1 MGDEAKSQYDDA
13 AAAAEEAD
21 SSTAAKTAAEEA
33 ACANVLKTKEAEKET
48 AEATKEEPVKAPT
61 PAPTKLWISGDG
73 RSTDGEKFVGVFP
86 NKEKCMEAVKTRAMD
101 DERITGVTYNIAGTG
116 KCYEE

>member
-48 AEATKEEPVKAPT
+48 AKEAEKETAEEAEKEVAEGAKEEYYKLGKSGTEDCPEGYKTISEADCKKAGEALKLPFYGAMSFPT
-61 PAPTKLWISGDG
+61 VPK
-73 RSTDGEKFVGVFP
+73 
-86 NKEKCMEAVKTRAMD
+86 
-101 DERITGVTYNIAGTG
+101 
-116 KCYEE
+116 